1 MENTDFTPRM
11 KQIILALLANQGP
24 VPVQRLAE
32 QVHISKRT
40 VQRELEYFPRALKKY
55 DIAFCSKTGTGVWVE
70 GSSGSRERL
79 KAELEAEDIL
89 DVSDRAV
96 KGFRNKDGK
105 AFDAHVT
112 FDKDFRTVYEFP
124 PRTDK
129 AKGKGGRR

>member
-89 DVSDRAV
+89 DVSDRAERQ
-96 KGFRNKDGK
+96 KRLILEILKDK
-105 AFDAHVT
+105 
-112 FDKDFRTVYEFP
+112 KLKKLYY
-124 PRTDK
+124 
-129 AKGKGGRR
+129 

>member
-79 KAELEAEDIL
+79 KAELEARGHPGCVGPGGTSEAAYPGDI
-89 DVSDRAV
+89 
-96 KGFRNKDGK
+96 KG
-105 AFDAHVT
+105 
-112 FDKDFRTVYEFP
+112 
-124 PRTDK
+124 
-129 AKGKGGRR
+129 